1 MDTGWSVEF
10 TPSARREFRN
20 LPDRVKDQAAHAIAD
35 LIEDPSPFDAVS
47 LRGYAD
53 SYRIRFYRDQYRLL
67 YRVSA
72 PQRKV
77 IVWRVRPR
85 GSAYAGL

>member
-1 MDTGWSVEF
+1 MATNWSLEF

-20 LPDRVKDQAAHAIAD
+20 LPDRVKDQAAQALAD
-35 LIEDPSPFDAVS
+35 LIESPIPFDAIP
-47 LRGYAD
+47 LRGYSD
-53 SYRIRFYRDQYRLL
+53 SYRIRFYRNQYRLL
-67 YRVSA
+67 YRVSEQ
-72 PQRKV
+72 QRKV